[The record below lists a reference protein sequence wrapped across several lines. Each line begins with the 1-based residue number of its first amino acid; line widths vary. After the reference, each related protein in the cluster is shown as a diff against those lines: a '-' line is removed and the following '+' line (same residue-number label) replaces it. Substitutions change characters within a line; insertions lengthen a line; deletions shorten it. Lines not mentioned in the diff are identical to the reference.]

1 MESVTSLKNQN
12 AKIAVPLFVAVGW
25 AFVSTLLRVFTAGME
40 RFWWSPAAPRFFL
53 DQVFIG
59 MPFLNKLIF
68 IAIPET
74 ILGFLYTIRVGEVA
88 IINLI
93 TIVMGVTALLGV
105 IATSNREKFIKITML
120 LSFIHVIVWFLTFSR
135 MMLNSDYR
143 EYFGIFWIIKSNLL
157 GMIVPAA
164 ITALLAV
171 NSGLIKTSKGPSAQ
185 LSAPVFPPVSSSG
198 TPAQPQSSTPT
209 DGESLSPSPFSSS
222 GAVTGVPF
230 AAGMNVSAQEYF
242 VQIPGAS
249 DRLFSVLELG
259 QMAKTRTIQSSTLVQ
274 HKDQSYPVA
283 VSTIPG
289 VFSSRQ
295 YVTTLLLSFFLGG
308 LGVDRFY
315 LGQTGLGIGKLL
327 TLGGCGVWSLT
338 DFIMIAMRSVTDVDG
353 KPLA

>member
-1 MESVTSLKNQN
+1 MESVTSSKNQN

-25 AFVSTLLRVFTAGME
+25 AFVSTLLRVFTAEPRLVREVFFGMT
-40 RFWWSPAAPRFFL
+40 FL
-53 DQVFIG
+53 D
-59 MPFLNKLIF
+59 KLIF
-68 IAIPET
+68 IPIPQV
-74 ILGFLYTIRVGEVA
+74 ILDFLYNDRIGYVG

-93 TIVMGVTALLGV
+93 TIVMGATALLGV

-120 LSFIHVIVWFLTFSR
+120 LSAIHVIVGFLSFSR
-135 MMLNSDYR
+135 LMLDGDYR
-143 EYFGIFWIIKSNLL
+143 EYLGIFWIVKHSLL
-157 GMIVPAA
+157 VMIVPAA

-171 NSGLIKTSKGPSAQ
+171 NSGLIKTSKGPSVQ
-185 LSAPVFPPVSSSG
+185 LSAPIFPPVSSGG
-198 TPAQPQSSTPT
+198 TPVQPQSSALT
-209 DGESLSPSPFSSS
+209 DGESLSQSPFSSS

-327 TLGGCGVWSLT
+327 TLGGCGIWSLT

>member
-1 MESVTSLKNQN
+1 MESVTSSKNQN

-25 AFVSTLLRVFTAGME
+25 AFVSTLLRVFTVRA
-40 RFWWSPAAPRFFL
+40 SI
-53 DQVFIG
+53 V
-59 MPFLNKLIF
+59 IF
-68 IAIPET
+68 H
-74 ILGFLYTIRVGEVA
+74 FLYNARIGYVG

-93 TIVMGVTALLGV
+93 TIVMGATALLGV
-105 IATSNREKFIKITML
+105 IATSNRDKFIKITML
-120 LSFIHVIVWFLTFSR
+120 LSAIHVIVAFLAFSEN
-135 MMLNSDYR
+135 MLYWRD
-143 EYFGIFWIIKSNLL
+143 YFGIFEIVKHSLL

>member
-25 AFVSTLLRVFTAGME
+25 AFVSTLLRVFTTEPWGYWRIGDSIVGDVFLGMT
-40 RFWWSPAAPRFFL
+40 FL
-53 DQVFIG
+53 D
-59 MPFLNKLIF
+59 KLIF
-68 IAIPET
+68 IPIPQM
-74 ILGFLYTIRVGEVA
+74 ILEFLYTYRIGAVA
-88 IINLI
+88 IINLT
-93 TIVMGVTALLGV
+93 TIVMGATALLAV
-105 IATSNREKFIKITML
+105 IATSNREKFTKITML
-120 LSFIHVIVWFLTFSR
+120 LSAIHVIVGFLSFSR
-135 MMLNSDYR
+135 LMLDDY
-143 EYFGIFWIIKSNLL
+143 GIFWVVKHSLPV
-157 GMIVPAA
+157 MIVPAA

-327 TLGGCGVWSLT
+327 TLGGCGIWSLT